1 MLEALIKNLTQDIAV
16 MQRRIELGKD
26 AGFNDMS
33 RLLEVLTIQ
42 FFRLLDIADLVRM
55 DQLRT
60 SFPAID
66 AADKSKGGG
75 IAVQVTSVADAA
87 KVKKTIDAFEKK
99 GPNGTSI
106 KDGFAKLYIFGF
118 CKHTK
123 RAKVPTYCEV
133 IGPGFLIDRLVDLG
147 DEVSVQAV
155 LDAIRHHL
163 DYASIHPYDDVSC
176 LRIALGYIS
185 RNAVRHY
192 MSCEGNVDD
201 MTRGLTEITELI
213 GKGTVNRKEKSK
225 AYHEFQDDK
234 ITCFLR
240 FVMDRIGLIT
250 AIVNRRRCPGQSF
263 VCLELDDMRAIDE
276 LKQSISSSAQTI
288 ARSYEISGMH
298 LGMHEID

>member
-1 MLEALIKNLTQDIAV
+1 M
-16 MQRRIELGKD
+16 
-26 AGFNDMS
+26 
-33 RLLEVLTIQ
+33 
-42 FFRLLDIADLVRM
+42 DIADLKRT
-55 DQLRT
+55 DELRT

-66 AADKSKGGG
+66 AADKTKGGG

-87 KVKKTIDAFEKK
+87 KVKKTIDAFEKN

-106 KDGFAKLYIFGF
+106 RDGFAKLYIFGF

-147 DEVSVQAV
+147 DEASVQGV

-163 DYASIHPYDDVSC
+163 DYASIHPYDDVVC

-185 RNAVRHY
+185 RNAVRHS

-213 GKGTVNRKEKSK
+213 GKGTVNRKERSK
-225 AYHEFQDDK
+225 AHHEFQDDK
-234 ITCFLR
+234 ITHFLR
-240 FVMDRIGLIT
+240 SVMDRIGRIT
-250 AIVNRRRCPGQSF
+250 AIVNRRRRPGENF
-263 VCLELDDMRAIDE
+263 VCLEFDDMRAIDE
-276 LKQSISSSAQTI
+276 LKQSILLSAQAI
-288 ARSYEISGMH
+288 AISYGISDMH